1 MPPERFRRAIE
12 EARDTLA
19 ERSTRKHRHGG
30 PNPCPVCPPLRRRPS
45 CGTTHEVPP
54 AGQGDRYSGVLHA
67 ELRDAA
73 ASTHDSVRRLVVH
86 CGGEV
91 VSIEGTILRARPG
104 LARSDG
110 ELLMRRLL
118 VDPAVIPESVGWS

>member
-1 MPPERFRRAIE
+1 MFAPVRRG
-12 EARDTLA
+12 LA
-19 ERSTRKHRHGG
+19 
-30 PNPCPVCPPLRRRPS
+30 
-45 CGTTHEVPP
+45 GTNTGELL
-54 AGQGDRYSGVLHA
+54 GVLHA

-104 LARSDG
+104 LARFDG
-110 ELLMRRLL
+110 ELLMRHLL